1 MALASLEISKD
12 VGYIYLR
19 ALDGENF
26 RLSNIYHE
34 AGCFPKLLQQ
44 LM

>member
-1 MALASLEISKD
+1 MALASLEITKD
-12 VGYIYLR
+12 VGHIYQ

-26 RLSNIYHE
+26 GLLKIYHE
-34 AGCFPKLLQQ
+34 AGCLPKLLQQ